1 MKSPN
6 LLTIVTITSM
16 DTLVKTHNNQTP
28 GPNCETVSVRF
39 LQIPVITSS
48 SNKLMAN
55 GTVCFSMILGG
66 ISHNIFSVSVFHACL
81 ALNLLSLFILEVL
94 LKPSRK
100 SNSTS
105 KRWDSPIG
113 FVFFTVVWV
122 ELKQPRITAW
132 LVVQVQVVSYII
144 YI

>member
-6 LLTIVTITSM
+6 LLTSYDHFHGHPSKDTQQSNTSQISPN
-16 DTLVKTHNNQTP
+16 KNRQQQTP
-28 GPNCETVSVRF
+28 GRNCETGSVHF
-39 LQIPVITSS
+39 LQFPGITSS

-55 GTVCFSMILGG
+55 GTVCFSMIFGG
-66 ISHNIFSVSVFHACL
+66 FSHNIFSVSVFHACL
-81 ALNLLSLFILEVL
+81 ALNLFSPFILEVL

-105 KRWDSPIG
+105 KRWDSTIG

-122 ELKQPRITAW
+122 KLKQPN
-132 LVVQVQVVSYII
+132 LLHG
-144 YI
+144 